1 MFHQKNT
8 MPNRVSGII
17 SPLTRSRLSPHAA
30 VLSSDFTCG
39 SAVAKNRRCGKSR
52 NTLNARNCVQAEEV
66 EGTAEGQGGR
76 NAETLQGKEEDAAE
90 VTRCI
95 TRTTCEIEESTR
107 KFQRCITRT
116 TRETED
122 STRKFRSCVTRI
134 FCEMG
139 KSTRNYQDA
148 LRANSVFQ
156 YLCA

>member
-8 MPNRVSGII
+8 MPNRVSGR
-17 SPLTRSRLSPHAA
+17 LKVFRERSRLSPHAA

-39 SAVAKNRRCGKSR
+39 SSVAKNRRCGKSR
-52 NTLNARNCVQAEEV
+52 NTLNARNCIQAEE
-66 EGTAEGQGGR
+66 
-76 NAETLQGKEEDAAE
+76 EEDAVE

-95 TRTTCEIEESTR
+95 TRITCETEESTR

>member
-39 SAVAKNRRCGKSR
+39 SSVAKNRRCGKSR
-52 NTLNARNCVQAEEV
+52 NTLNARNCVQAEE
-66 EGTAEGQGGR
+66 
-76 NAETLQGKEEDAAE
+76 EEDAVE
-90 VTRCI
+90 VTRCITRITCEIEESTRKFQRCI

-107 KFQRCITRT
+107 KFQRCITRI

-139 KSTRNYQDA
+139 KSTRNYQDT
-148 LRANSVFQ
+148 LRANSVFP
-156 YLCA
+156 